1 MYTTNSSEQ
10 TIEQIEVIQEVALPE
25 VSMMNDVVIKKTRS
39 SLVFSKR
46 NTLEKWHVH
55 QTVSFDVNT

>member
-10 TIEQIEVIQEVALPE
+10 TIEQIEVIQEVTLPE
-25 VSMMNDVVIKKTRS
+25 VSMLNDVVIKKTRS

-46 NTLEKWHVH
+46 NTLEKMAC
-55 QTVSFDVNT
+55 SSDSKF